1 MKNINMTI
9 YNIKHKEIEN
19 LSRIIIRTE
28 AKVFFKEL
36 SQSNVPNSKVLQMS
50 SQILKEQIILMYKMF
65 EKQLLL

>member
-1 MKNINMTI
+1 MTI